1 MMNDVTLINIK
12 EEILAENKELA
23 GELRGSLDDQGVF
36 LVNFMSSPG
45 SGKTSLIVR
54 TLGCLR
60 DTYRMAVIEG
70 DVDSAVDAERVAREG
85 VPAVQIKTG
94 GSCHLTAAMVEKG
107 LEALSLESIDLLFLE
122 NIGNLICPVGSDTG
136 AHLNVALLSVP
147 EGDDKPLKYPRIFQT
162 ADAFIVNK
170 TDVLDYFDFDPDK
183 FKGRLR
189 RLNPNAP
196 VFEVSCKT
204 GHGVESWCSWL
215 QERVARSSSPG
226 PFSRRSSPSPGDQT
240 VPS

>member
-1 MMNDVTLINIK
+1 MSEITLIKIK
-12 EEILAENKELA
+12 EEILSENKELA
-23 GELRGSLDDQGVF
+23 DQLRSRLDERGVF

-54 TLGCLR
+54 TLKHLLGS
-60 DTYRMAVIEG
+60 YRIAVIEG
-70 DVDSAVDAERVAREG
+70 DVDSAVDAERVAQEG
-85 VPAVQIKTG
+85 VHAVQIQTG
-94 GSCHLTAAMVEKG
+94 GSCHLTAAMVDKG
-107 LEALSLESIDLLFLE
+107 LEAIPLESIDLLFLE

-170 TDVLDYFDFDPDK
+170 TDVLDFFDFNLSTFRD
-183 FKGRLR
+183 RVR
-189 RLNPNAP
+189 RLNPEAP

-204 GHGVESWCSWL
+204 GEGIDLWADWLRARTEST
-215 QERVARSSSPG
+215 G
-226 PFSRRSSPSPGDQT
+226 G
-240 VPS
+240 

>member
-1 MMNDVTLINIK
+1 MINIK
-12 EEILAENKELA
+12 EEILAENKGRATKLRA
-23 GELRGSLDDQGVF
+23 GLDDKGIF

-54 TLGCLR
+54 TIEQLR
-60 DTYRMAVIEG
+60 DQFRIAVIEG
-70 DVDSAVDAERVAREG
+70 DVDSAVDAERVAEEG

-107 LEALSLESIDLLFLE
+107 LDALSLESLDLLFLE

-147 EGDDKPLKYPRIFQT
+147 EGDDKPLKYPKIFKT

-170 TDVLDYFDFDPDK
+170 TDVLDYFDFDLES
-183 FKGRLR
+183 FKRRMR
-189 RLNPNAP
+189 RLNPEAP
-196 VFEVSCKT
+196 LFEVSCKT
-204 GHGVESWCSWL
+204 GEGVDLWSRWL
-215 QERVARSSSPG
+215 RGRVRAPAS
-226 PFSRRSSPSPGDQT
+226 
-240 VPS
+240 

>member
-1 MMNDVTLINIK
+1 MSKITLIKIK
-12 EEILAENKELA
+12 EEILAENKDLA
-23 GELRGSLDDQGVF
+23 DQLRKRLDAEGVF

-45 SGKTSLIVR
+45 SGKTSVIVR
-54 TLGCLR
+54 SLNHLGG
-60 DTYRMAVIEG
+60 TYRIAVIEG
-70 DVDSAVDAERVAREG
+70 DVDSAVDAERVAQEG
-85 VPAVQIKTG
+85 VPAVQIQTG

-170 TDVLDYFDFDPDK
+170 TDVLDYFDFNLDT
-183 FKGRLR
+183 FRGRVR
-189 RLNPNAP
+189 RLNPKAP

-204 GHGVESWCSWL
+204 GQGIDRWCQWL
-215 QERVARSSSPG
+215 LERAEAAASMH
-226 PFSRRSSPSPGDQT
+226 
-240 VPS
+240 